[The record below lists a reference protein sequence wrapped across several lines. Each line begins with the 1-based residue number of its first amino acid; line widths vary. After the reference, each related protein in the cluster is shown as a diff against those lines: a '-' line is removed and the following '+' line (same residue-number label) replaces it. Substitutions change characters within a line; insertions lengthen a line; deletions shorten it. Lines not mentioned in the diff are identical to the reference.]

1 MEKKSSTFDKITDER
16 NIKSSF
22 KASSYPYL
30 YLPVVILIHL
40 YYLVLVQM
48 GLRIFRFNC

>member
-16 NIKSSF
+16 NIKRSF

-40 YYLVLVQM
+40 LSCSSPDVVKN
-48 GLRIFRFNC
+48 F